1 MTDSPDSP
9 DLHTIFGMDDQPASS
24 EPTIEIERDVG
35 AADGLSGASALD
47 EPLGETGLVT
57 AADDDDGPR
66 ANIML
71 EVPSA
76 PSAQPGHEGA
86 KEGEWKGITR
96 ATRRGSRARFLTDVI
111 VELGFATD
119 EQVKDAVE
127 SSRSTGTTPE
137 KVLLASNA
145 ISADQLARALAE
157 RYGLDHLDLSVFQV
171 DMTAANCITTAAA
184 KRYHAVPV
192 AFVGERTLL
201 VAMAD
206 PSNVLA
212 VDDIAI
218 MTGRE
223 VRVAV
228 AAPDDVAALISKLNR
243 LDESVGE
250 EAVEEQ
256 PQAGDVV
263 DLRES
268 PDDAPVVKLVNQ
280 IVAQA
285 VELGASDVHL
295 SPHEHDL
302 RVRFRVDGVLQDI
315 TTVPRKTATGMISRV
330 KIMAELNIA
339 EKRLPQDGRVGLIVD
354 GRRIDLRAVTLPSVH
369 GEAIVLRVLD
379 KDGAVVDLDEL
390 GLGQAERERF
400 ETAFHQAHGAVLV
413 TGPTGSGKSTTL
425 YAALQVLNTP
435 ERNILTVEDPVEYQ
449 MEGLTQLQVSNKRGL
464 TFAAGLRSM
473 MRADPDVIMVGE
485 IRDRETAQIAVESA
499 LTGHLVLSTLHTN
512 DAPSAITRLIEMGI
526 EPFLVASALD
536 CVVAQRLA
544 RVLCTTC
551 KRRTIVPTDVLHANG
566 FKALVDLEGYEPVGC
581 RRCNGSGYRGR
592 IGLYEVMK
600 VTPEVQAVAL
610 ERRSAEEICEIA
622 VRQGMRRLR
631 DDGLEKARQGLT
643 SIAEVLRV
651 VGST

>member
-1 MTDSPDSP
+1 MSDPLQGP
-9 DLHTIFGMDDQPASS
+9 DLHTIFGIDEQPQAA
-24 EPTIEIERDVG
+24 EPTVEIER
-35 AADGLSGASALD
+35 
-47 EPLGETGLVT
+47 
-57 AADDDDGPR
+57 ADDLAPALADEEEPAAQVTLEESARGQR
-66 ANIML
+66 ANDA
-71 EVPSA
+71 SDG
-76 PSAQPGHEGA
+76 Q
-86 KEGEWKGITR
+86 WKGITR
-96 ATRRGSRARFLTDVI
+96 ASRRGSRSRFLTDVI
-111 VELGFATD
+111 VELGFASD
-119 EQVKDAVE
+119 EQVKDAIE

-137 KVLLASNA
+137 KVLLSSGAVTS
-145 ISADQLARALAE
+145 DQLARALAE

-171 DMTAANCITTAAA
+171 DMGAANCITTTAA
-184 KRYHAVPV
+184 KRYQAVPV
-192 AFVGERTLL
+192 AFVDERTLL

-228 AAPDDVAALISKLNR
+228 AAPDDVATLITKLNR
-243 LDESVGE
+243 LEESVGE
-250 EAVEEQ
+250 DIVEEER
-256 PQAGDVV
+256 AAEGAEVV

-268 PDDAPVVKLVNQ
+268 PGDAPVVKLVNQ

-295 SPHEHDL
+295 SPHEHEL

-315 TTVPRKTATGMISRV
+315 TTVPRKTAAGVISRV
-330 KIMAELNIA
+330 KIMAELDIA
-339 EKRLPQDGRVGLIVD
+339 EKRLPQDGRVGLVVD

-379 KDGAVVDLDEL
+379 KDGSVAKLEEL
-390 GLGQAERERF
+390 GLGDAERERF
-400 ETAFHQAHGAVLV
+400 EAAFHQAHGAVLV

-464 TFAAGLRSM
+464 SFAAGLRSM

-544 RVLCTTC
+544 RLLCTTC

-566 FKALVDLEGYEPVGC
+566 LKALVDLEGYEPVGC

-600 VTPEVQAVAL
+600 VTPEIQAVAL
-610 ERRSAEEICEIA
+610 ERRSAEEICEVA

-631 DDGLEKARQGLT
+631 EDGLEKARQGIT